1 MTATQDLSYR
11 LSDWAEGYTTL
22 TQEYD
27 YAIDEIEGS
36 IPTELKG
43 TLFRNGPGR
52 FDRGGIS
59 YKHPFDGDG
68 MICAVSFADGKARFR
83 NRFVRTEGFIEEE
96 KADRILK
103 KNVFATLR
111 PGGFLNNIFD
121 FNFKNVANTNVIYW
135 AGKLLALWEAAP
147 PHRLDP
153 HTLAT
158 VGLDDFDGLL
168 KGGLPFSAHPRREAQ
183 TGDWLTFGVR
193 SGLQTDLSLFRL
205 KPDGKIIVEGK
216 HTIPGFAFLHDFAFS
231 ENYWIFVQNPMA
243 LDPLP
248 FVFGFK
254 AAGECLRLAEGQP
267 TRIFLIARR
276 DGKVTTIETDPFF
289 VFHHVNAFEE
299 AGKLI
304 LDSVRYPRY
313 ITTQEDRDFRET
325 DFSLLPSGQLW
336 RTEIDLQTS
345 RVETEVLL
353 SRTCEFP
360 QVNPGVM
367 GKHHQFVYLAATDSA
382 TQNAPLQA
390 IVKFDAST
398 RESVVHSFA
407 PQGFVS
413 EPIFVPS
420 LNGSSEDEG
429 WVLTMVYDS
438 SRNRTDIEILDG
450 QTLQRCARLGLKH
463 HVPYS
468 LHGSFVSEVF
478 AG

>member
-1 MTATQDLSYR
+1 MTAAQDPPYR

-22 TQEYD
+22 AKEYD
-27 YAIDEIEGS
+27 YAIDEIEGR
-36 IPTELKG
+36 IPSALQG

-68 MICAVSFADGKARFR
+68 MICAIRFENGKAHFR
-83 NRFVRTEGFIEEE
+83 NRFVRSEGFVEEE

-121 FNFKNVANTNVIYW
+121 FSFKNVANTNVMYW

-147 PHRLDP
+147 PHGLDP
-153 HTLAT
+153 CTLET
-158 VGLDDFDGLL
+158 IGIDDLGGLL
-168 KGGLPFSAHPRREAQ
+168 KGGLPFSAHPRREAP

-193 SGLQTDLSLFRL
+193 SGFQTDLSLYRL
-205 KPDGKIIVEGK
+205 KPDGKILVEGK

-267 TRIFLIARR
+267 TRIILIGRH
-276 DGKVTTIETDPFF
+276 DGKVRTIEADPFF

-304 LDSVRYPRY
+304 VDSVRYPRY

-325 DFSLLPSGQLW
+325 DFSQLDAGQLW

-345 RVETEVLL
+345 RVETKQLL

-360 QVNPGVM
+360 QINPSVM
-367 GKHHQFVYLAATDSA
+367 GKPHRFVYLGATDRA
-382 TQNAPLQA
+382 EGNAPLQA
-390 IVKFDAST
+390 IVKFDMRN

-413 EPIFVPS
+413 EPIFVPHPH
-420 LNGSSEDEG
+420 GTAEDAG
-429 WVLTMVYDS
+429 WVLTMVYDA
-438 SRNRTDIEILDG
+438 SRHGTDLEILDG
-450 QTLQRCARLGLKH
+450 QTLERCTRLSLKH
-463 HVPYS
+463 HVPHG
-468 LHGSFVSEVF
+468 LHGSFVPEIF
-478 AG
+478 TR